1 MIESMSA
8 TVTRQELAAWVDRLT
23 DVDTAAADGELIDQI
38 TELEKIKS
46 ACAAAQ
52 AALTL
57 AFHTSRTRGLTSTEL
72 RDEGT
77 HRSINTQIALARRD
91 SPYRGGRH
99 VGLAKALIREMP
111 HTYTALRTGQI
122 SEWRATLLT
131 RETACLT
138 AADRGTVDTELAD
151 RLPTMGDQHTA
162 AAAAHIAQRLDPANC
177 AKRHRKAATE
187 RRVSIRPAPDTMTYL
202 TALLPVAHG
211 VAVYAAL
218 TRHADTTYDD
228 PRSRSQLMADELVHR
243 ITQFPARANTA
254 DSDPAGSA
262 GSGDAAGGADPTDC
276 AGPGDCAGRADGAGS
291 GDAAGPAGS
300 GDSGTVPTGTSIDIH
315 LVMTDRT
322 LLDTDAEPAHL
333 TGYGP
338 IPAPLARRIISGA
351 DPTTKIF
358 IQRLY
363 SNPRTGHLHTADTTR
378 RTFPP
383 AARNYLISRDQ
394 TCRTPWCDAPIRH
407 ADHITAHQHGGP
419 TSITNGQ
426 GLCVNCNHTKQ
437 APGWHHQPP
446 PDNDTTIT
454 ITTPTGHTHHSRP
467 PRPPHSPPWEN
478 PRTYHADLT
487 HYLASA

>member
-1 MIESMSA
+1 MIDSSTRDYVA
-8 TVTRQELAAWVDRLT
+8 VTQQELAGWVDRLT
-23 DVDTAAADGELIDQI
+23 DVDTGAADGELIDQI
-38 TELEKIKS
+38 TELEKIKA

-57 AFHTSRTRGLTSTEL
+57 AFHTSRTRGLSSTEL
-72 RDEGT
+72 RNEGT
-77 HRSINTQIALARRD
+77 HRSINAQIALARRD
-91 SPYRGGRH
+91 SPVRGGRH
-99 VGLAKALIREMP
+99 VGLARALIREMP

-138 AADRGTVDTELAD
+138 AADRTAVDTELAG
-151 RLPTMGDQHTA
+151 RLATMGDQQTA

-177 AKRHRKAATE
+177 AKRHRKASTE

-228 PRSRSQLMADELVHR
+228 PRSRGQLMADELVHR
-243 ITQFPARANTA
+243 ITHHTTGNNDA
-254 DSDPAGSA
+254 D
-262 GSGDAAGGADPTDC
+262 T
-276 AGPGDCAGRADGAGS
+276 
-291 GDAAGPAGS
+291 AGPANNNPDDASTARADS
-300 GDSGTVPTGTSIDIH
+300 GESGTVPVGTTIDIH

-322 LLDTDAEPAHL
+322 LLDNDPEPAHL

-338 IPAPLARRIISGA
+338 IPAPLARRIIRGA

-363 SNPRTGHLHTADTTR
+363 TNPRTGHLLTGDTTR
-378 RTFPP
+378 RLFPP

-394 TCRTPWCDAPIRH
+394 TCRTPWCNAPIRH
-407 ADHITAHQHGGP
+407 ADHITAHHHGGP
-419 TSITNGQ
+419 TTITNGQ
-426 GLCVNCNHTKQ
+426 GLCENCNHTKQ
-437 APGWHHQPP
+437 APGWQHQPP
-446 PDNDTTIT
+446 TDDHTTIT
-454 ITTPTGHTHHSRP
+454 ITTPTGHTHHSPP

-478 PRTYHADLT
+478 PHTFEADLT
-487 HYLASA
+487 HYLAIAG